1 MRRPRVEFN
10 VKVSKKLWDK
20 WLRHNPQ
27 FVQAGV
33 QADADQTPSAA
44 IMEAMLATILTNDL
58 LRLTK
63 EPLLDTSTSLMLAV
77 GHVVVQEVGVDDTGS

>member
-1 MRRPRVEFN
+1 MNKPHAEFK
-10 VKVSKKLWDK
+10 VRVSKKLWEK

-27 FVQAGV
+27 FVQVGKQV
-33 QADADQTPSAA
+33 EPSQTPSAA
-44 IMEAMLATILTNDL
+44 ILEAMLATILTNDL

-77 GHVVVQEVGVDDTGS
+77 GHVVVEEVEPGDPRT